1 METPRIQSQTF
12 CLSLASLALLAENQD
27 EVKISDVTL
36 LLFIAVALKS
46 RNASP
51 SMCCHPVT
59 SPILPFK
66 KVILYAFLN
75 IKGTDIHCFK
85 VFAV

>member
-1 METPRIQSQTF
+1 MPLIQSQTF
-12 CLSLASLALLAENQD
+12 CLSLASLVLLAENQD

-51 SMCCHPVT
+51 LMCCHSVT

-66 KVILYAFLN
+66 KIIRMHF
-75 IKGTDIHCFK
+75 
-85 VFAV
+85 